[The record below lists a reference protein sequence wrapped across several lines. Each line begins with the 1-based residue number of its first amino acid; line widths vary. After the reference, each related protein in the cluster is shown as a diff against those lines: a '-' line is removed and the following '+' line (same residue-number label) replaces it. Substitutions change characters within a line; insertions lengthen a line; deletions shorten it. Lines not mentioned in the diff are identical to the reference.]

1 MSNPDI
7 RTPSVNVL
15 YIAFPISILFVLITI
30 TFYYLK
36 HSIPSF
42 GLVFKLF
49 IPIAAAVIT
58 AIANIVIQY
67 TTCNTTDIGKAIL
80 GSLPTIIATIVGLGI
95 SSISYCRIPIVSVF
109 APLIMGKTTDITT
122 DKTNSRD
129 TRNTRNIGNIRN
141 STTKECCTPKL
152 SLRAIED
159 KYPVIEGISRGFYI
173 MFSILFGMV
182 IGTGV
187 SRIC

>member
-58 AIANIVIQY
+58 AIANTVIQY

-122 DKTNSRD
+122 DKTNSR
-129 TRNTRNIGNIRN
+129 NIRNIRN

-152 SLRAIED
+152 SLRAIEE